1 MRWLDNITESMDMN
15 LTSCRRQWRTEEL
28 GVLQSMGLWRVKHNW
43 AAEQQQSYRKE
54 SRISEILDL
63 MEYDEYS
70 ECESLRVEQHQVM
83 GTSGGGTGVV
93 GGGLGVPQEQKSL
106 RKGPLLPAGLLSA
119 ASLRCHRD
127 SPRGHLSVR
136 ITLLP
141 TLRKNTWQIDPIPAL
156 QITPNKQKNVW
167 GPRGIYREEKK
178 ASAS

>member
-1 MRWLDNITESMDMN
+1 
-15 LTSCRRQWRTEEL
+15 
-28 GVLQSMGLWRVKHNW
+28 
-43 AAEQQQSYRKE
+43 
-54 SRISEILDL
+54 

-141 TLRKNTWQIDPIPAL
+141 TLRKNTWQIGPIPAL
-156 QITPNKQKNVW
+156 QITPNKQKNV
-167 GPRGIYREEKK
+167 
-178 ASAS
+178 